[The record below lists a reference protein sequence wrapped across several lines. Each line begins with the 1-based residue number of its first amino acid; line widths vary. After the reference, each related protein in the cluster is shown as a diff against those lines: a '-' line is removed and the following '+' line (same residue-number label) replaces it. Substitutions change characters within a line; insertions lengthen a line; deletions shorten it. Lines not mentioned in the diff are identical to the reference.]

1 MDTLNQ
7 VDARRRYLPPMIL
20 RGWRGALE
28 AAEHEPPMDWEAH
41 LRQEMSDLRLLHEE
55 GVRFLAGSDFGGVP
69 LIFPG
74 FSLHEELRLLVER
87 AGMTPL
93 EALQTATRNPP
104 IFFGML
110 LLVVGRLIK
119 LRLSIWRRVV
129 RQIRDSAYRER
140 PPRWHLP
147 RPSLPVDWRCVGDFR
162 CELAAGRW
170 FRGEDLELRV

>member
-1 MDTLNQ
+1 
-7 VDARRRYLPPMIL
+7 
-20 RGWRGALE
+20 
-28 AAEHEPPMDWEAH
+28 
-41 LRQEMSDLRLLHEE
+41 MSDLRLLHEE

-69 LIFPG
+69 LIFPC

-119 LRLSIWRRVV
+119 
-129 RQIRDSAYRER
+129 APTFY
-140 PPRWHLP
+140 
-147 RPSLPVDWRCVGDFR
+147 
-162 CELAAGRW
+162 LAAGSQANQGFCLSRAAAAVASPAPVIPGRLAVCRK
-170 FRGEDLELRV
+170 FPGRARCGHVVPRRRPRARGVASVRACSCRGESPAADPSAGGTGSAPPRRLCRRRPGRGEA